1 MRPISESSILNLA
14 MFIVAFGVVA
24 LVVIFAHPAS
34 QPMATAVNGAVG
46 DGATAASAS
55 FKPAVA
61 EPLRRRAAE

>member
-34 QPMATAVNGAVG
+34 QPMATAVNGMRMKIISPTHTAP
-46 DGATAASAS
+46 DGAGTHH
-55 FKPAVA
+55 AVYII
-61 EPLRRRAAE
+61 